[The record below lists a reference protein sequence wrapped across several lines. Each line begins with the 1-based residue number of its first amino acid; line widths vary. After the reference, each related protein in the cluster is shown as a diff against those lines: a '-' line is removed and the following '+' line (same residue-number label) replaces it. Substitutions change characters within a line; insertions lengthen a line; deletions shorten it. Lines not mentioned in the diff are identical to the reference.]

1 MAVLACRDGGGAERS
16 APGAEVPAET
26 AETLTALPVAARDT
40 VPTALRGVCQ
50 AAGGVAP
57 GLAGDVGQPV
67 PSTQI
72 AHTVEAGPSQALR
85 CVART
90 AAELERLRAVVGIPD
105 SVARRVDLEGGIVVA
120 ATMGMQPTAGYD
132 LVIDRVRARGD
143 TLWAGVH
150 AARPPGVGAVE
161 DLVTAPADVVV
172 IPRRIRN
179 VVFYDH

>member
-1 MAVLACRDGGGAERS
+1 MAVLACRGESGAEWS
-16 APGAEVPAET
+16 APAADTAGTEAAPA
-26 AETLTALPVAARDT
+26 VAVRDT
-40 VPTALRGVCQ
+40 VPTALRGVCE

-57 GLAGDVGQPV
+57 GPAGDAGDPV

-72 AHTVEAGPSQALR
+72 AHTVEAGPAQALR

-90 AAELERLRAVVGIPD
+90 AVELERLRAVVGIPD

-120 ATMGMQPTAGYD
+120 ASMGRQSTAGYD
-132 LVIDRVRARGD
+132 LFVGRVRARRD
-143 TLWAGVH
+143 TLWVGVH
-150 AARPPGVGAVE
+150 AALPPGVGAVE

-172 IPRRIRN
+172 IPSRTPN